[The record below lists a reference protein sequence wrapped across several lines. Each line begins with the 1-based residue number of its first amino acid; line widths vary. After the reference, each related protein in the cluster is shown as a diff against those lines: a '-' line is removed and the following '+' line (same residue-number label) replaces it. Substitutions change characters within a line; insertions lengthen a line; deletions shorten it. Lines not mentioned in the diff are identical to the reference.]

1 MAKKKTDKKTEVIN
15 EIVEEVEDVRDVKDV
30 KATDQMA
37 EDRADEVPVVVE
49 ENVKEKPESAET
61 FDEVISETA
70 DEPAETAFETVDSAV
85 EGKEELSLEEQL
97 KAARVE
103 KERLEKEVAK
113 KAALERKYQRKKKRT
128 EFFNKPLTRKFVI
141 ASLAIALLA
150 NLALTGSVLALTSKI
165 NHRDKAVKSE
175 EYGYRQDMP
184 NDNFDDRQRN
194 YQPFDD
200 QYGGGSDNG
209 QFNNQY
215 GDQDDSYNYWFGGG
229 DSDNQNNENNNI
241 GNNQSQGNNNNKSK
255 ASIGIVIS
263 ENSGIYVAQ
272 VTGENA
278 KSAGFKEGDKIVSFE
293 GKNISNSNDLISAV
307 QSHNAGDSVAVTVE
321 RDGQK
326 VEIKTTLE

>member
-15 EIVEEVEDVRDVKDV
+15 EIVEEVEEVRDVKDV
-30 KATDQMA
+30 KATNQMA

-49 ENVKEKPESAET
+49 GNVKEKPESAET
-61 FDEVISETA
+61 YDEVISETA

-113 KAALERKYQRKKKRT
+113 KTALERKYQRKKKRT
-128 EFFNKPLTRKFVI
+128 EFFKKPLTRKFVI

-184 NDNFDDRQRN
+184 NGNYDDRQRN
-194 YQPFDD
+194 YQHYDD

-229 DSDNQNNENNNI
+229 DSDNQNNNI
-241 GNNQSQGNNNNKSK
+241 GNNQSQGNTNNKSK

-263 ENSGIYVAQ
+263 ENSGVYVAQ

-307 QSHNAGDSVAVTVE
+307 QSHNTGDSVAVTVE